1 MNGILSHDAAGAR
14 RLTLAL
20 LLALGLHTALLF
32 GVPTNWRWFHAPA
45 PPRFDVVLLPPVERP
60 STPELPTAVPE
71 PAESEAPG
79 TSEVTPSIAVP
90 SPAPP
95 VPAPVVVA
103 KPASQPPAAKQ
114 VKPPVVARIAP
125 PSPRPVKPTVPPKST
140 EPAKPVKPPAVARI
154 APLLLRSVKPT
165 VAPKP
170 AEPVKP
176 AKPAQPKSSPTPV
189 ETRQPVVKT
198 PARRI
203 ERRAET
209 TASNPS
215 GRLDS
220 GALLG
225 QITTLDTETQRR
237 ANASI
242 RSRRVNPNDT
252 QSLEGFYIAAWIRKV
267 ERIGE
272 TNFPEVAR
280 KLSLSTGPVLD
291 VHIGADGSLR
301 DVRVARS
308 SGNAELDRAAQRIV
322 RLGDPYAP
330 FPPEL
335 RQKWDILQISRPW
348 RFDTGGQFQA
358 R

>member
-1 MNGILSHDAAGAR
+1 MSGLFADDATDTR

-20 LLALGLHTALLF
+20 LLALGLHGALF
-32 GVPTNWRWFHAPA
+32 CGVPVDWRWLHAPA
-45 PPRFDVVLLPPVERP
+45 PRRFDVVLLPPLERP
-60 STPELPTAVPE
+60 KVPEPPTVAPE
-71 PAESEAPG
+71 PAESGAAPATPDA
-79 TSEVTPSIAVP
+79 TSSIAVP
-90 SPAPP
+90 LPAPP
-95 VPAPVVVA
+95 TPTPAVVA
-103 KPASQPPAAKQ
+103 KPASQPPAAKP

-125 PSPRPVKPTVPPKST
+125 PSPRLVKPTVPAKPA
-140 EPAKPVKPPAVARI
+140 EPAKPTQPVS
-154 APLLLRSVKPT
+154 SV
-165 VAPKP
+165 
-170 AEPVKP
+170 
-176 AKPAQPKSSPTPV
+176 KPAQPTAPPIPA
-189 ETRQPVVKT
+189 EARQSVVKT
-198 PARRI
+198 PARRL

-209 TASNPS
+209 TPSNPS
-215 GRLDS
+215 SRLDS

-225 QITTLDTETQRR
+225 QIASLDTETQRR
-237 ANASI
+237 ATAGV

-280 KLSLSTGPVLD
+280 KLNLSAGPVLD

-308 SGNAELDRAAQRIV
+308 SGNAELDQAAQRIV

-348 RFDTGGQFQA
+348 RFDAGGQFQA